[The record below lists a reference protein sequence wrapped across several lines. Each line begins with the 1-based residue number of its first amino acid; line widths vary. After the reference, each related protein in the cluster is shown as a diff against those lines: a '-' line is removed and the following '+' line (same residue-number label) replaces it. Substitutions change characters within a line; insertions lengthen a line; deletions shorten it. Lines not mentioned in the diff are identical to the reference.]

1 MKKLA
6 VLVIFSFLIM
16 LSLQQT
22 VFAEIEGEEERKKA
36 AEEAV
41 NAMKREIS
49 DKNEEDKIEAEEVK
63 EKEERKK
70 VSELIKLLPTEDKL
84 EEITFRTIWQ
94 YADKQSNLDEEV
106 GIETTTAILRDI
118 TRVFDPI
125 VNKYKV
131 STILVEIIKYDDIYE
146 LEYYWEEVSSS
157 SIENIFNNAYLI
169 GSPTENIDCMFN
181 FSEEGAVTLCIT
193 DEYVVQSII
202 HDKYQEHFGYN
213 KLKIGPK
220 KLQINQ
226 DEMTIN
232 IVQDVLKNIEKKKGI
247 ESNYQLFKILE
258 SNKEIREK
266 DFRDREVLAAEDK
279 KRTEQESNIINE
291 QNKNKALGMEKD
303 KKYGIQNFSCVKD
316 EFGLVTISGQ
326 FNNNQIKKDKVIVEI
341 LFFDKEQNIILKN
354 TANLLDIDQFE
365 TKRFLGNTKIDQSF
379 LACKIQVVN

>member
-22 VFAEIEGEEERKKA
+22 VFGQIEEKVGSGSGGDPDCFLVRDCTINDEENKT
-36 AEEAV
+36 EE
-41 NAMKREIS
+41 K
-49 DKNEEDKIEAEEVK
+49 EVD

-70 VSELIKLLPTEDKL
+70 VSKLIKLLPTEDKL
-84 EEITFRTIWQ
+84 EEITHRTIWE
-94 YADKQSNLDEEV
+94 YVDKQSTMDEEI
-106 GIETTTAILRDI
+106 GIETATAILKDI

-146 LEYYWEEVSSS
+146 LEYYWEEISSY

-169 GSPTENIDCMFN
+169 GSPNENIDCMFN

-193 DEYVVQSII
+193 EEYVVQSII